1 MNKSIL
7 TRAMFSDMAESAF
20 GDLLTGSLIREE
32 ETDKIREW
40 LDMTSEDN
48 LSDIKL
54 ALVNYNYSNYDLAKW
69 IVEGNHTSELIRDD
83 LLPEEG
89 QE

>member
-7 TRAMFSDMAESAF
+7 TRTMFSDMEESAF
-20 GDLLTGSLIREE
+20 GDLLTGSLMREE

-69 IVEGNHTSELIRDD
+69 IVEGNHTPELIRDD
-83 LLPEEG
+83 LLPEGG
-89 QE
+89 QA

>member
-1 MNKSIL
+1 MNKNLL
-7 TRAMFSDMAESAF
+7 TRTMFSDMGESAF
-20 GDLLTGSLIREE
+20 GDLLAESLMREE
-32 ETDKIREW
+32 ETDKIREF

-48 LSDIKL
+48 LDEIKL

-69 IVEGNHTSELIRDD
+69 IVDGNHTSELIRDD

>member
-1 MNKSIL
+1 MKKNLL
-7 TRAMFSDMAESAF
+7 TKAMFSDMEGSAF
-20 GDLLTGSLIREE
+20 GDLLTESLMREE

-69 IVEGNHTSELIRDD
+69 IVEGNHTSELIRDN

-89 QE
+89 QA

>member
-1 MNKSIL
+1 MNKNL
-7 TRAMFSDMAESAF
+7 LKRAMFSDMEKGAF
-20 GDLLTGSLIREE
+20 GDLLAESLMREE
-32 ETDKIREW
+32 ETDKIREF
-40 LDMTSEDN
+40 LDMTSKDN
-48 LSDIKL
+48 LDEIKL

-69 IVEGNHTSELIRDD
+69 IVEGNHTSELIEDN

>member
-20 GDLLTGSLIREE
+20 GDLLTGSLKIEMETDHIREF
-32 ETDKIREW
+32 
-40 LDMTSEDN
+40 LDMTCEDN
-48 LSDIKL
+48 LNEIKL

>member
-1 MNKSIL
+1 MNKNLL
-7 TRAMFSDMAESAF
+7 TRTMFSDMEESAF

-32 ETDKIREW
+32 ETDKIREF
-40 LDMTSEDN
+40 LDKTCRDN
-48 LSDIKL
+48 LDEIKL

-83 LLPEEG
+83 LRPEEG
-89 QE
+89 QV